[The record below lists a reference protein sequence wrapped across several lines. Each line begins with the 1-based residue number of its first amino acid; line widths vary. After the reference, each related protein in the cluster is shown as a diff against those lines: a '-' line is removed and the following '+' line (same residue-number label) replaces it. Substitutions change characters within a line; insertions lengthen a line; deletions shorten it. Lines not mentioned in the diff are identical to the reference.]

1 MRRQLV
7 PASLAQPADA
17 LFSKSRFLSVR
28 IRGDAPHKIVK
39 APMVE
44 SVDTA
49 ALKTVAIARSDRAL
63 GTTQFT
69 TVSPSWWNGRH
80 TCLRNRRT
88 SIPSSNLGEGTIHHS
103 RLAQR
108 ESGCFTRSG
117 SAVQSRHRLPVF
129 ARWPS
134 GPRRLPAKQLCA
146 GSNPA
151 RASTLH
157 FYAPVAQPEEHSPC
171 KRAAA
176 RSNRRRRHHYSSIA
190 HWVERSAVNR
200 EARGSEPRRGAN
212 YRRVVRAVEGA

>member
-7 PASLAQPADA
+7 PASLAQSADA

-28 IRGDAPHKIVK
+28 IRGDAPHKIVN

-49 ALKTVAIARSDRAL
+49 ALKTVAIARSNRAW

-80 TCLRNRRT
+80 TCLRNRRA
-88 SIPSSNLGEGTIHHS
+88 SIPSSNLGEGTSHS

-108 ESGCFTRSG
+108 ESGCPTNSG
-117 SAVQSRHRLPVF
+117 STVQSCHRLPVSRDGRVVKGRCLQSSRF
-129 ARWPS
+129 
-134 GPRRLPAKQLCA
+134 A

-151 RASTLH
+151 RASIPL
-157 FYAPVAQPEEHSPC
+157 FCPSSSAG
-171 KRAAA
+171 RALAL
-176 RSNRRRRHHYSSIA
+176 
-190 HWVERSAVNR
+190 
-200 EARGSEPRRGAN
+200 
-212 YRRVVRAVEGA
+212 